1 MAYRVS
7 ITNRAKRDLKLIY
20 RYIHA
25 ADSAMAD
32 AWFNGLEKAVYSLEK
47 QPNRCPAT
55 PENKKLRHL
64 LYGHKPHVY
73 RIIFRVTER
82 HAHVTVLHV
91 RHGAREQLS

>member
-7 ITNRAKRDLKLIY
+7 VTNRAKRDLKLIY

-25 ADSAMAD
+25 ADSPMAN
-32 AWFNGLEKAVYSLEK
+32 AWFNGLEKAVYSLEE
-47 QPNRCPAT
+47 QPNRCPGI

-64 LYGHKPHVY
+64 LNGHKPHVY
-73 RIIFRVTER
+73 RIIFRVNER
-82 HAHVTVLHV
+82 QARVTVLHV